1 MAWKVPNEFNP
12 VFYRRYVD
20 YIIVLFESAEHLS
33 KFHAYVSTCHPN
45 IYFSFEQETIANL
58 SLLDVEVSQQQE
70 IFVETIYRKPSFS
83 GIVPT
88 LHSCNATYAFQSES
102 TLHSCL
108 IVKELLAWNRHEI

>member
-58 SLLDVEVSQQQE
+58 SLLDVEVS
-70 IFVETIYRKPSFS
+70 
-83 GIVPT
+83 
-88 LHSCNATYAFQSES
+88 
-102 TLHSCL
+102 
-108 IVKELLAWNRHEI
+108 